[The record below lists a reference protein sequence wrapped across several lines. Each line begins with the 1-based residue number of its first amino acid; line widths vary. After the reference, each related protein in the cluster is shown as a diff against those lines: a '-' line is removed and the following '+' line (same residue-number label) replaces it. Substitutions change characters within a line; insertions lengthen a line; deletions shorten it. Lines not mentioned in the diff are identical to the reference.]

1 MSMLLGNIEDSR
13 CWNLIKELLPLRYMM
28 RPVLGMNE
36 STVRQEVVPD
46 YQMEMF
52 LKVTAGDLDDNER

>member
-1 MSMLLGNIEDSR
+1 
-13 CWNLIKELLPLRYMM
+13 MM

-36 STVRQEVVPD
+36 STVRQEVMTVPD